1 MASRNAVLSVP
12 HSGSFSPVVTRTPSR
27 RSWRACCARAASG
40 HAAAAPITAIT
51 SRRLNRSPRVSANA
65 MRSRGRR
72 HVPGGRGHLAK
83 LLRAVR
89 RGKSRGKSRPAL
101 CGTAGVHGRVARS
114 RQRNTGCLTLR
125 EKTSSRRSPLTD
137 HGLDRGSECIRC
149 TCRGE
154 MQKKTGNE
162 LDFSLPFSGYRLVHL
177 NAACR
182 STVHSGRITSSPQQA
197 VSPSGYN
204 ERTNRWRRERSLP
217 ARRKQRK
224 RPVQRPVEPKP

>member
-89 RGKSRGKSRPAL
+89 RGKSRPAL

-125 EKTSSRRSPLTD
+125 EKTPSRRSPLKD
-137 HGLDRGSECIRC
+137 HVLDRGSECTRC
-149 TCRGE
+149 TSMARC
-154 MQKKTGNE
+154 KKTE
-162 LDFSLPFSGYRLVHL
+162 MSWIFP
-177 NAACR
+177 CR
-182 STVHSGRITSSPQQA
+182 FRGPPCALERCMQVYPCTAVESRRVHSKPSQ
-197 VSPSGYN
+197 PSGDN
-204 ERTNRWRRERSLP
+204 EGTNRWRREQSLP

-224 RPVQRPVEPKP
+224 RPVQRPVERKP